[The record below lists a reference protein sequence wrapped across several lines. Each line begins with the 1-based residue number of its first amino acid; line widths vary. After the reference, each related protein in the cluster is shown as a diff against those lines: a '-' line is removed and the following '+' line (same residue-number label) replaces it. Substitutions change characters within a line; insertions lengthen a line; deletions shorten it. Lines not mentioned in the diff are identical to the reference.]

1 MYILYNMYN
10 IVHLC
15 IIYITHSMIISMQ
28 ITMCQLLYVQY
39 LIYCQHFCGAGAIL
53 SMLQMRKWRL
63 QSLHWCALDHTAP
76 K

>member
-1 MYILYNMYN
+1 
-10 IVHLC
+10 
-15 IIYITHSMIISMQ
+15 MQ